1 MYETSGHLALSSN
14 EITYELLA
22 LQLDPN
28 REDGEGR
35 WKMDGE
41 VEEKGGLCLIS
52 DLISDVVSSTS
63 YLVSGTADCPKKC

>member
-1 MYETSGHLALSSN
+1 MARTVVYETSGYLVLKSN
-14 EITYELLA
+14 NMTYELLA

-41 VEEKGGLCLIS
+41 VEEK
-52 DLISDVVSSTS
+52 
-63 YLVSGTADCPKKC
+63 

>member
-41 VEEKGGLCLIS
+41 VEEK
-52 DLISDVVSSTS
+52 
-63 YLVSGTADCPKKC
+63 